1 MRKSLHVKKMC
12 CSEWFFITTNH
23 ATGIIARMKSH
34 PYWRVIRRCLYIY
47 RAARAAMT
55 RMKPIIAQGLMM
67 ALILLYMICMK
78 SLIEITLP
86 PNISVFPTRSWAL
99 PNAEE
104 KMSWPVSRVPTHHF
118 DIHIME
124 YPAPHAMLVCRME
137 GFRYG
142 SLPWLSA
149 MSVRSG
155 MASVSSGV
163 VRKSMKEVTPPM
175 MKNVY
180 MQVSLR
186 MA

>member
-1 MRKSLHVKKMC
+1 
-12 CSEWFFITTNH
+12 
-23 ATGIIARMKSH
+23 
-34 PYWRVIRRCLYIY
+34 
-47 RAARAAMT
+47 
-55 RMKPIIAQGLMM
+55 
-67 ALILLYMICMK
+67 
-78 SLIEITLP
+78 
-86 PNISVFPTRSWAL
+86 
-99 PNAEE
+99 
-104 KMSWPVSRVPTHHF
+104 
-118 DIHIME
+118 
-124 YPAPHAMLVCRME
+124 MLVFMME